1 MKKKLLWLLT
11 LNAGL
16 FASVPNPAN
25 VIVRVVR
32 SIVEWGLSLW
42 IIGCFIWIAWIDPA
56 NQQTTIRGYLKPGSV
71 VVLP

>member
-1 MKKKLLWLLT
+1 MKNKLLGLLT

-16 FASVPNPAN
+16 FASVPNPAD

-42 IIGCFIWIAWIDPA
+42 IIGCFIWIAWILA
-56 NQQTTIRGYLKPGSV
+56 NKSANNYKRLS
-71 VVLP
+71 